1 MNTST
6 PSAEQ
11 AMSVLHRETHG
22 HLKLPRAQA
31 DFGFVRGAVTVALA
45 GSELPAACSEYPCV
59 VARQPDGTLS
69 LQAVT
74 GLQAGQNLF
83 VGEDKRWLGQYLP
96 ATLATWPFRL
106 VREGA
111 DEGRFLVAVQTQALS
126 ASQGDPLFGA
136 DGQESPWLLE
146 RLQQLTQT
154 DAALHETSRLLA
166 ALDEAGVLAERSLQA
181 VLPDGRDL
189 ELNGFMVVDEVRL
202 QALPENTVHALHVQ
216 GALSLAYLQLL
227 SLRRFRDLVT
237 RSSRSADPASS
248 VAAPVA
254 ESMPAAADASA

>member
-1 MNTST
+1 MSST
-6 PSAEQ
+6 APNASAP
-11 AMSVLHRETHG
+11 ALAVLHRETHS
-22 HLKLPRAQA
+22 HLKLPREQA
-31 DFGFVRGAVTVALA
+31 DFGFVSGAVTVALA
-45 GSELPAACSEYPCV
+45 ASELPAACSEYPCV
-59 VARQPDGTLS
+59 MARQSDGSLS
-69 LQAVT
+69 LLAVT
-74 GLQAGQNLF
+74 GLQAGHNLF
-83 VGEDKRWLGQYLP
+83 VGPDKRWLGQYLP

-111 DEGRFLVAVQTQALS
+111 DEGRFLVAVDPQALS

-154 DAALHETSRLLA
+154 DAALHETGRLLA

-189 ELNGFMVVDEVRL
+189 ELNGFMAVDELRL
-202 QALPENTVHALHVQ
+202 QALPEATVHALHVQ
-216 GALSLAYLQLL
+216 GALSLAYLHLL

-237 RSSRSADPASS
+237 RSSRQDAPAQATTPELST
-248 VAAPVA
+248 
-254 ESMPAAADASA
+254 ADAD